1 VLRTAA
7 LAALAGAIVA
17 VNWLRLEEPRTGGSR
32 AVALVALAIAP
43 ALVRPLWAR
52 VVATLVAAAAAAAI
66 AFSTSLAHLWP
77 YGADFF
83 GPIARQFGNG
93 FLDFYD
99 FRLPID
105 RAEHARMHMVLL
117 VAVFTFTLLIAFAI
131 AARRTL
137 TAVVLFLVGAGWPA
151 TLLAGGSELRRG
163 AIILAGALALLAGLS
178 GRAGRLTVPVAA
190 AVVLGALALSASP
203 AVAKSAFLDWQHW
216 DFYNRPQAPVSVRY
230 VWSADYGALHFP
242 KKTTTVLEVAGPRA
256 PLYWRATV
264 LERFARDR
272 WLEHVRLESPR
283 ETRQV
288 VPAAARDIRNAVRQ
302 DITVEAL
309 ADNHLV
315 GAMLPVGYNASE
327 PVRYVGQNVAIVRE
341 GLKHGQRY
349 SIWSYAPSPSPAQLA
364 QLPALYPRALTARGR
379 ELEVAPR
386 VDAEPF
392 GVPGRDRALSDGL
405 TGRLAPYRLLLAR
418 ARAVAGETRSPYAAT
433 VALET
438 WFRTTGGF
446 TYSEQPG
453 LTPGLPPLVGFVTE
467 THTGYCQHFAGAM
480 ALMLRMLG
488 IPARVGAGFLSGKLE
503 NGRWIVTDHDA
514 HTWVEVWFRGY
525 GWLPFDPTPSRG
537 GLSQSYSA
545 SSKGFN
551 RSAAA
556 RLLAG
561 LVTGGEVFGR
571 PTRFTGPPGLDA
583 PFRTPRSAAD
593 VGVRGLAPPPTPS
606 RSHSLAAFLALLAA
620 GAAGV
625 IVLAKLAR
633 RRLRYATR
641 DPRRIA
647 VACAREL
654 TDYLA
659 DQRIRIAPGA
669 TFNEVADRISSEL
682 AVDARPFADAAASAR
697 FGRPGDAAGAARRAR
712 EELRELKR
720 RLRSR
725 IFLLDRARGL
735 LSLRSLGFS

>member
-1 VLRTAA
+1 MLKTIL
-7 LAALAGAIVA
+7 LAALAGSVLAFD
-17 VNWLRLEEPRTGGSR
+17 WLRLEDPRTDGSR
-32 AVALVALAIAP
+32 AVVLVALAIVP
-43 ALVRPLWAR
+43 ALVRPVWGRVGVA
-52 VVATLVAAAAAAAI
+52 VVAAVAAMAV
-66 AFSTSLAHLWP
+66 AFSVSLTHLWP
-77 YGADFF
+77 YGFDFF
-83 GPIARQFGNG
+83 GPAATRFGSG

-105 RAEHARMHMVLL
+105 PSEHERMHMVLL
-117 VAVFTFTLLIAFAI
+117 AAVFAFTLVIAVAI
-131 AARRTL
+131 AARRTV

-151 TLLAGGSELRRG
+151 TLLAGGNELARG
-163 AIILAGALALLAGLS
+163 AVILATALALLAGLS
-178 GRAGRLTVPVAA
+178 GRGGRLTVPVIAT
-190 AVVLGALALSASP
+190 VVLGALALSSSP
-203 AVAKSAFLDWQHW
+203 AVAKDAFLDWQHW
-216 DFYNRPQAPVSVRY
+216 DFYNRPQAPVSVNY
-230 VWSADYGALHFP
+230 VWNSDYAPLHFP
-242 KKTTTVLEVAGPRA
+242 KKTTTVLRVAGPRT

-272 WLEHVRLESPR
+272 WLEHVRYESARERRDAQPR
-283 ETRQV
+283 
-288 VPAAARDIRNAVRQ
+288 AARDLRNSIRQ

-309 ADNHLV
+309 SDRHLV
-315 GAMLPVGYNASE
+315 GGMLPVAYNVSE
-327 PVRYVGQNVAIVRE
+327 PVRYAGQSVLLVPD
-341 GLKHGQRY
+341 GLKRGQRY
-349 SIWSYAPSPSPAQLA
+349 SIWSYAPSPTPAELVNSPAIY
-364 QLPALYPRALTARGR
+364 PASLTAPGR
-379 ELEVAPR
+379 ELEVAPG
-386 VDAEPF
+386 VTAQPF
-392 GVPGRDRALSDGL
+392 SVPGRDRALESRL
-405 TGRLAPYRLLLAR
+405 VGRLAPYRRLLTR

-453 LTPGLPPLVGFVTE
+453 LTPGLPALVGFVTE

-488 IPARVGAGFLSGKLE
+488 IPARVGAGFLTGKLE
-503 NGRWIVTDHDA
+503 DGRWVVTDHDA

-537 GLSQSYSA
+537 RLSQSYSA

-571 PTRFTGPPGLDA
+571 PARFGGPPGLDA
-583 PFRTPRSAAD
+583 NFRTPRSAAD
-593 VGVRGLAPPPTPS
+593 VGVRGLVPAPPES
-606 RSHSLAAFLALLAA
+606 NHHSLAAFLALLAA
-620 GAAGV
+620 GLAGS
-625 IVLAKLAR
+625 IVLAKTVR
-633 RRLRYATR
+633 RRLRYVTR

-654 TDYLA
+654 TDFLA
-659 DQRIRIAPGA
+659 DQRIAVTPGA
-669 TFNEVADRISSEL
+669 TLNEL
-682 AVDARPFADAAASAR
+682 AGTISEELSVDAHPFAEAAVSAR
-697 FGRPGDAAGAARRAR
+697 FGRPDEASGAARRAR
-712 EELRELKR
+712 DELRELKR
-720 RLRSR
+720 RLRRR

>member
-1 VLRTAA
+1 MLRTVA
-7 LAALAGAIVA
+7 LGALAGSIVA
-17 VNWLRLEEPRTGGSR
+17 VNWLRLEDPRTGGSR
-32 AVALVALAIAP
+32 AVALVALAVAP
-43 ALVRPLWAR
+43 ALARPLWGRA
-52 VVATLVAAAAAAAI
+52 VATIGAAVAAAAI
-66 AFSTSLAHLWP
+66 AFSTSLTHLWP

-83 GPIARQFGNG
+83 TPVGRQFGNG
-93 FLDFYD
+93 FVDFYD

-105 RAEHARMHMVLL
+105 PAEHARMHMVLL
-117 VAVFTFTLLIAFAI
+117 AAVFAFTLLIAFAI

-137 TAVVLFLVGAGWPA
+137 TAVVLFLVGTGWPA

-163 AIILAGALALLAGLS
+163 AVILAGALALLAGLS
-178 GRAGRLTVPVAA
+178 GRGARLTFPVAA
-190 AVVLGALALSASP
+190 AVVLGSLALSASP

-216 DFYNRPQAPVSVRY
+216 DFYNRPQAPVSVSY
-230 VWSADYGALHFP
+230 AWSSDYGALHFP
-242 KKTTTVLEVAGPRA
+242 RKTTTVLEVAGPRT

-272 WLEHVRLESPR
+272 WVEHVRLESPH
-283 ETRQV
+283 ETREV
-288 VPAAARDIRNAVRQ
+288 VPPAGRDIRNAVRQ
-302 DITVEAL
+302 DITIEAL
-309 ADNHLV
+309 SDHHLV
-315 GAMLPVGYNASE
+315 GAMLPIGYNASE
-327 PVRYVGQNVAIVRE
+327 PVRYVGQNVAVVPE

-349 SIWSYAPSPSPAQLA
+349 TIWSYTPSPSPAQLV
-364 QLPALYPRALTARGR
+364 QSPATYPAVLTRPGR
-379 ELEVAPR
+379 ELEVAPG
-386 VDAEPF
+386 VNAEPF
-392 GVPGRDRALSDGL
+392 GVPGRDRALAARL

-418 ARAVAGETRSPYAAT
+418 ARAVAGETLSPYAAT

-438 WFRTTGGF
+438 WFRATGGF

-514 HTWVEVWFRGY
+514 HTWVEVWFRGW

-537 GLSQSYSA
+537 RLSQSYSA
-545 SSKGFN
+545 SSRGFN

-583 PFRTPRSAAD
+583 NFRTPRSAAD
-593 VGVRGLAPPPTPS
+593 VGVRGLAPPAPES
-606 RSHSLAAFLALLAA
+606 SSHSLPAFLALLAA
-620 GAAGV
+620 GIAGL
-625 IVLAKLAR
+625 IVLAKVTR
-633 RRLRYATR
+633 RRLRYVTR

-654 TDYLA
+654 TDFLA
-659 DQRIRIAPGA
+659 DQRIAVAPGA
-669 TFNEVADRISSEL
+669 TLNELAAQISSEL
-682 AVDARPFADAAASAR
+682 AVDARPFTEAAASAR
-697 FGRPGDAAGAARRAR
+697 FGRPADAPRSARRAR

-720 RLRSR
+720 GLRRR

-735 LSLRSLGFS
+735 VSLRSLGFS

>member
-1 VLRTAA
+1 MRRTAA

-17 VNWLRLEEPRTGGSR
+17 VNWLRLEEPRSGGSR
-32 AVALVALAIAP
+32 VVALVALAIAP
-43 ALVRPLWAR
+43 ALARPIWGR
-52 VVATLVAAAAAAAI
+52 VVATVVAAVAAAAI
-66 AFSTSLAHLWP
+66 AFSTSLTHLWP
-77 YGADFF
+77 YGGDFF
-83 GPIARQFGNG
+83 GPVARQFGDG

-105 RAEHARMHMVLL
+105 PAEHARMHMVLL
-117 VAVFTFTLLIAFAI
+117 AAIFAFTLLIAFAI

-151 TLLAGGSELRRG
+151 TLLAGGAELRRG
-163 AIILAGALALLAGLS
+163 AIILVGALGLLAGLS
-178 GRAGRLTVPVAA
+178 GRGGRLTVPVAA

-216 DFYNRPQAPVSVRY
+216 DFYNRPQKPVSVSY
-230 VWSADYGALHFP
+230 AWSSDYGALHFP
-242 KKTTTVLEVAGPRA
+242 KKATTVLEVAGPTT

-264 LERFARDR
+264 LDRFARDR
-272 WLEHVRLESPR
+272 WLEHIRLESSR
-283 ETRQV
+283 ESREV
-288 VPAAARDIRNAVRQ
+288 VPPGGRDIRNAVRQ

-309 ADNHLV
+309 SDRHLV
-315 GAMLPVGYNASE
+315 GAMLPIGYNASE
-327 PVRYVGQNVAIVRE
+327 PVRYVGQNIAIVPG

-349 SIWSYAPSPSPAQLA
+349 SIWSYAPSPSPAQLV
-364 QLPALYPRALTARGR
+364 QSPAAYPSALTLPGR
-379 ELEVAPR
+379 ELEVAPGIN
-386 VDAEPF
+386 AEPF
-392 GVPGRDRALSDGL
+392 GVPGRDRALAARL
-405 TGRLAPYRLLLAR
+405 TGRLAPYRPLLTR
-418 ARAVAGETRSPYAAT
+418 ARAVAGETQSPYAAT

-503 NGRWIVTDHDA
+503 RGRWIVTDHDA

-537 GLSQSYSA
+537 RLSQSYSA
-545 SSKGFN
+545 SSKGFSQ
-551 RSAAA
+551 SAAA

-571 PTRFTGPPGLDA
+571 PSGFTGPPGLDA
-583 PFRTPRSAAD
+583 NFRTPRSAAD
-593 VGVRGLAPPPTPS
+593 VGVRGLGVPATETG
-606 RSHSLAAFLALLAA
+606 SHSLAAFLALLAV
-620 GAAGV
+620 GIAAV
-625 IVLAKLAR
+625 IVLAKTAR
-633 RRLRYATR
+633 RRLRYLTR
-641 DPRRIA
+641 NPRRIA

-654 TDYLA
+654 SDFLA
-659 DQRIRIAPGA
+659 DQRIAVAPGA
-669 TFNEVADRISSEL
+669 TLNELAERLSSEL

-697 FGRPGDAAGAARRAR
+697 FGRPAEAPGAARRAR

-720 RLRSR
+720 ALRRR